1 MLRKRWRVRDT
12 LKYEWLIPGQ
22 VEEEE
27 ETDGG
32 GGRTDGRNYAT
43 CGDSWARFDP
53 ERFCQIIGGRNVLVV
68 GDSSNMDL
76 ADSIWRNARM
86 GAKDPAAR
94 VIREKAT
101 PYCQR
106 LRKASKKPLQSRC
119 WTVNLC
125 SDLDSS
131 YTAEDHNGSDGS
143 VPGSDNHGEETN
155 GPDSTSSLS
164 QKGQKG
170 GRGKREEEAGVNQE
184 RAAQADLQ
192 QRQQREEEGRER
204 AIAASREGEGL
215 RKMALRAVKGRSQEQ
230 PGGGG
235 RQDLRE
241 EQQEVQQGRQQ
252 QQPARHGKQQQ
263 QLLLQQED
271 HTGRV
276 TKARG
281 RSEGREEEAGRKDG
295 ETGENTG
302 KERLRERRRGGS
314 RSEEREDEAGGRVGE
329 TMENAGKERLR
340 ERGRSSSRSRGDG
353 DEDGIEG
360 RDDER
365 RVSDRSGR
373 SKRKGSGAGAI
384 GVEVNLGAKERG
396 FSMGSASKVFRAEE
410 RAGGKSKSKGRM
422 SGQRSLLSNGEEG
435 EEVKRGEPIVAKPFQ
450 MHFIQDDSL
459 SVNYSTTGAG
469 AGNEWIVS
477 KKFSESWMGEIAAQG
492 VSIVVM
498 NRGGHSIP
506 GEQFERQMRSTLLAL
521 RQTYPDLLILFI
533 SSPAAHTNCWEHWAP
548 VKEVTKSTLADGEK
562 GDGREVQN
570 GIAKGLVEMVGGVF
584 VDLDYMT
591 ALRPDG
597 HVGRDCTRNCQP
609 GPVDTWSQVLYNML
623 LDLL

>member
-27 ETDGG
+27 EADGG

-53 ERFCQIIGGRNVLVV
+53 ERFCQIIGGRNVL
-68 GDSSNMDL
+68 
-76 ADSIWRNARM
+76 
-86 GAKDPAAR
+86 
-94 VIREKAT
+94 
-101 PYCQR
+101 
-106 LRKASKKPLQSRC
+106 
-119 WTVNLC
+119 
-125 SDLDSS
+125 
-131 YTAEDHNGSDGS
+131 DHNGSDGS
-143 VPGSDNHGEETN
+143 VRGSDSHGKETN
-155 GPDSTSSLS
+155 GPDLTSSLS
-164 QKGQKG
+164 QKGRKG
-170 GRGKREEEAGVNQE
+170 GGGEREEVEDANQE

-192 QRQQREEEGRER
+192 QRQQREEEGREG
-204 AIAASREGEGL
+204 AIAAGREGEGL
-215 RKMALRAVKGRSQEQ
+215 RKMALRAVKGRSEDQ

-252 QQPARHGKQQQ
+252 QQPARHGK
-263 QLLLQQED
+263 LED

-276 TKARG
+276 TKVRG
-281 RSEGREEEAGRKDG
+281 RSEGREEEAGRRNG

-302 KERLRERRRGGS
+302 KERLRERRRGSS
-314 RSEEREDEAGGRVGE
+314 RSEERDDEAGGRVGE

-365 RVSDRSGR
+365 WVSDRSGR
-373 SKRKGSGAGAI
+373 SKRKGSGARAI

-410 RAGGKSKSKGRM
+410 RAGGKSQSKGRM

-450 MHFIQDDSL
+450 MHFIQDDIL

-469 AGNEWIVS
+469 AGNEWIAN
-477 KKFSESWMGEIAAQG
+477 KRFTDLWMGEIAAQG
-492 VSIVVM
+492 VSIVVL
-498 NRGGHSIP
+498 NRGAHSIP
-506 GEQFERQMRSTLLAL
+506 DEQFERQMRSTLLAL

-548 VKEVTKSTLADGEK
+548 VQEVIKSQLVGGEIGDG
-562 GDGREVQN
+562 GREVQN

-584 VDLDYMT
+584 VDVGYMS

-597 HVGRDCTRNCQP
+597 HVGKDCTRYCQP
-609 GPVDTWSQVLYNML
+609 GPVDTWTQVLYNML

>member
-27 ETDGG
+27 EADGG

-43 CGDSWARFDP
+43 CDS
-53 ERFCQIIGGRNVLVV
+53 
-68 GDSSNMDL
+68 
-76 ADSIWRNARM
+76 
-86 GAKDPAAR
+86 
-94 VIREKAT
+94 
-101 PYCQR
+101 
-106 LRKASKKPLQSRC
+106 
-119 WTVNLC
+119 
-125 SDLDSS
+125 
-131 YTAEDHNGSDGS
+131 
-143 VPGSDNHGEETN
+143 HGKETN
-155 GPDSTSSLS
+155 GPDLTSSLS
-164 QKGQKG
+164 QKGRKG
-170 GRGKREEEAGVNQE
+170 GGGEREEVEDANQE

-192 QRQQREEEGRER
+192 QRQQREEEQREG
-204 AIAASREGEGL
+204 AIAAGREGEGL
-215 RKMALRAVKGRSQEQ
+215 RKMALRAVKGRSEDQ

-252 QQPARHGKQQQ
+252 QQPARHGK
-263 QLLLQQED
+263 LED

-281 RSEGREEEAGRKDG
+281 RSEGREEEAGRRNG
-295 ETGENTG
+295 EAGENTG
-302 KERLRERRRGGS
+302 KERLRERRRGSS

-353 DEDGIEG
+353 DEDRIEG

-373 SKRKGSGAGAI
+373 SKRKGSGAGSI

-396 FSMGSASKVFRAEE
+396 FSMGSATKVFRAEE
-410 RAGGKSKSKGRM
+410 RAGGKSKSKGRK
-422 SGQRSLLSNGEEG
+422 SDQRSLLSNGEEG

-459 SVNYSTTGAG
+459 SVNYSTGAG
-469 AGNEWIVS
+469 AGNEWIS
-477 KKFSESWMGEIAAQG
+477 NKRFTDSWMGEIAAQG
-492 VSIVVM
+492 VSIVVL
-498 NRGGHSIP
+498 NRGDHSIP
-506 GEQFERQMRSTLLAL
+506 DEQFERQMRSTLLAL
-521 RQTYPDLLILFI
+521 RQTYPDLLILSI

-548 VKEVTKSTLADGEK
+548 VQEVIKSQLVGGES

-584 VDLDYMT
+584 VDVGYMS

-597 HVGRDCTRNCQP
+597 HVGRDCTRYCQP
-609 GPVDTWSQVLYNML
+609 GPVDTWTQVLYNML